1 MICILGDKPAISYS
15 PITATC
21 VRFNLQNTGLW
32 PDGYILSVGVEAC
45 SSMSRRK
52 SYAMPNVS
60 GFLKAVITG
69 SLKKTK
75 IKLDL

>member
-32 PDGYILSVGVEAC
+32 PDSYILSVGVEAC
-45 SSMSRRK
+45 ISKSRRK

-69 SLKKTK
+69 SLKRTR
-75 IKLDL
+75 IKPEL